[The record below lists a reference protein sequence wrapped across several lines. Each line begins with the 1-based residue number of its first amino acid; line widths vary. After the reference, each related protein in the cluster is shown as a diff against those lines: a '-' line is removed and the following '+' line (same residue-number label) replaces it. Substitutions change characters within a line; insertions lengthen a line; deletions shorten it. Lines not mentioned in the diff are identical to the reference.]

1 MRHNTQADL
10 QIAEDHI
17 STINSVFTPEAY
29 SYEAPDGPK
38 DVATED
44 LLGYWRS
51 DRYLNTFKY

>member
-1 MRHNTQADL
+1 MRHKTQADL

-44 LLGYWRS
+44 LLGI
-51 DRYLNTFKY
+51 LEQ